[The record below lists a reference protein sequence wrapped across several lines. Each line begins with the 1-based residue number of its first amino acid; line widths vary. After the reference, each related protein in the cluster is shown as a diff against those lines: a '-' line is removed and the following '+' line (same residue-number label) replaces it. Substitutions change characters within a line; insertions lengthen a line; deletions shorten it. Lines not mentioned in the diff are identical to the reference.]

1 MHFCLSHMPRAM
13 PCSCAFTPL
22 PLSSGSHTFASLPG
36 ADSSHGFSNPPSLRD
51 LLSVARIP
59 AHAKVFSDSR
69 AAPHP
74 VFLCSPQPA
83 PRIPAHLHDGNLRT
97 GTVPPTHQ
105 YPQMSE
111 QHHLLR
117 PTVASHASPA
127 CQSI

>member
-1 MHFCLSHMPRAM
+1 MPRAM

-22 PLSSGSHTFASLPG
+22 SLSSGSHTFASLPG
-36 ADSSHGFSNPPSLRD
+36 AESSHGSSNPPSLRD

-69 AAPHP
+69 GAPHP

-83 PRIPAHLHDGNLRT
+83 QHIPAPLHGGNLRT
-97 GTVPPTHQ
+97 GTVPPAHQ
-105 YPQMSE
+105 YPQMFAP
-111 QHHLLR
+111 LLLRR

-127 CQSI
+127 RQSIAQHLAA